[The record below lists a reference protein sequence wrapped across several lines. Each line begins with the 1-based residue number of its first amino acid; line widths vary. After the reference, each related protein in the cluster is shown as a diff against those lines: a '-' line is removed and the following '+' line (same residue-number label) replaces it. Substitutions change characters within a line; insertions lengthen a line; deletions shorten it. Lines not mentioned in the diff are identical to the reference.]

1 MLTSYLSGGCSV
13 EGYKGWRCDSE
24 KVVGW
29 NVMGFG
35 LDVCGFNDD
44 CSYDFW
50 WGQSNLD
57 GNCDA
62 QDGG

>member
-1 MLTSYLSGGCSV
+1 V

-50 WGQSNLD
+50 WGCVGRFSKVLAWLLLD
-57 GNCDA
+57 SSAN
-62 QDGG
+62 